1 MKGGGD
7 AVHTLRSV
15 MERNSPANKW
25 AIRFAERLTKEIKTS
40 ERDDMT
46 KLLFLDP
53 TKGLSYSNNFRFLD
67 IEDAGARRASS
78 CNEISIVV
86 PHNPTKSHAISGGVH
101 SSIHIEL
108 KPSQVSLL
116 LWTNQSPMDVMPEC
130 ERWRLES
137 FQHWAA

>member
-15 MERNSPANKW
+15 MERDSRANRW
-25 AIRFAERLTKEIKTS
+25 AIRFAERLTNEIKTS

-53 TKGLSYSNNFRFLD
+53 TKGLSYSNSFRFLD
-67 IEDAGARRASS
+67 REDAGTWRASS
-78 CNEISIVV
+78 CDEISIVV

-108 KPSQVSLL
+108 KPSQVRF
-116 LWTNQSPMDVMPEC
+116 MP
-130 ERWRLES
+130 S
-137 FQHWAA
+137 GDK